1 MKKQCPD
8 SFIAVGAAS
17 VALRH
22 ALFDLAPY
30 FASLDKALDDAHAD
44 MKAHGIARMEIAAG
58 ELLVHEAAAAP
69 LKVMAGHDTWRA
81 MLERHGF
88 AAPTDAAILA
98 CHRKQGVTAAAG
110 SSLAEATTK
119 GNWR

>member
-30 FASLDKALDDAHAD
+30 FKALDKALDAAHAD
-44 MKAHGIARMEIAAG
+44 MKSLGIARMEIAPG
-58 ELLVHEAAAAP
+58 ELLVHEAASASI
-69 LKVMAGHDTWRA
+69 KVMAAHDTWRA
-81 MLERHGF
+81 MLERHGV

-98 CHRKQGVTAAAG
+98 CHREQGVKGVAG